1 MTTARRG
8 SDRPRHGG
16 GRAATPRVEI
26 PAPAGSVIAP
36 SLRAGRHP
44 LPRTQVAE
52 IQRARILA
60 AMVEVAAEHGF
71 LGATV
76 GRVVKRAGVSR
87 RTFYDLYDGREDCF
101 LAAFEWGVEQ
111 ASRQI
116 ADAYTRESTWLSG
129 VRAALASL
137 LVLLDAEPQL
147 ARVCVVEALGAG
159 PLVLERRARAMRELA
174 DVLEAGA
181 PPARGASGSR
191 LLSAE
196 AVVGAAFAVLHTR
209 LSLGGD
215 PGPRGARSETAAA
228 TATQPL
234 TALLGQLMALIA
246 LPYLGARAAGEE
258 LTRPAPAF
266 PAPIAAADT
275 REANRRVLE
284 RLDMRLTYRTV
295 RCLQFVAEHPGA
307 SNRAVA
313 LGAEISDEGQ
323 ASRLLMRLAGLDLLA
338 CTCAGPGK
346 PNAWRLTAHGEEVLA
361 ALPAA

>member
-1 MTTARRG
+1 MGTKGAGDGIGR
-8 SDRPRHGG
+8 
-16 GRAATPRVEI
+16 RAAHRADGAP
-26 PAPAGSVIAP
+26 PALTV
-36 SLRAGRHP
+36 LRSGRHP
-44 LPRTQVAE
+44 LPREQVAS
-52 IQRARILA
+52 IQRARILG
-60 AMVEVAAEHGF
+60 AMVEVAAAHGF
-71 LGATV
+71 AGATV

-101 LAAFEWGVEQ
+101 LAAFEWGIEQ
-111 ASRQI
+111 GSAQVGEAYARASSSWR
-116 ADAYTRESTWLSG
+116 DG

-159 PLVLERRARAMRELA
+159 PRVLQRRAQVMQRLA
-174 DVLEAGA
+174 DALDAGA
-181 PPARGASGSR
+181 PKAAGGASSASR
-191 LLSAE
+191 PLSAE
-196 AVVGAAFAVLHTR
+196 AIVGAAFSVIHTR
-209 LSLGGD
+209 LSLGGATVA
-215 PGPRGARSETAAA
+215 GGTA
-228 TATQPL
+228 TARPL
-234 TALLGQLMALIA
+234 TDLLAQLMALIV

-266 PAPIAAADT
+266 PAPSRAADA

-295 RCLQFVAEHPGA
+295 RCLHFVAEHPGA

-313 LGAEISDEGQ
+313 LGVEISDEGQ

-338 CTCAGPGK
+338 RTCPGPGK